1 MKRILL
7 ASAIVAVLLVCHS
20 RAIAQ
25 KEHGFDNTK
34 PSGQPYLDPQ
44 ESLRRMKA
52 PTGFEVTLFAAE
64 PDIINPIA
72 FSIDE
77 RGRVWV
83 VECYE

>member
-1 MKRILL
+1 MKRILRV
-7 ASAIVAVLLVCHS
+7 SAIVAVLLISESQV
-20 RAIAQ
+20 IAQ

-44 ESLRRMKA
+44 ESLRRMTA
-52 PTGFEVTLFAAE
+52 PPGFEVTLFAAE

-83 VECYE
+83 VEC